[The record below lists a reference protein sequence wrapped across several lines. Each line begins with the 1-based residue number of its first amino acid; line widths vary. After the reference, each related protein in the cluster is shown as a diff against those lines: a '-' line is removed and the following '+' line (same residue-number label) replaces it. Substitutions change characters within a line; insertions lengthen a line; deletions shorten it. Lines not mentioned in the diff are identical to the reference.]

1 MGNALISRP
10 LIHEWSEHIG
20 DHPGMHHTSIQRLL
34 KSQRRLSRF
43 VEENQESLK
52 QGTAGVCVYMVGVI
66 ARMFELA
73 GGSLRTATWDDV
85 RAAEAKVRPFIDGL
99 LPLDDGF
106 VDRFHAI
113 DSRAQAHILDEAVM
127 ALFVR
132 SKREGEPDVDK
143 VEAFKVLL
151 TCWIVT
157 EVLDANWRPPADF
170 VGEPAYT
177 YFHIEAPAASEGA
190 DAAT

>member
-52 QGTAGVCVYMVGVI
+52 QGTGGVCVYMVGVI

-73 GGSLRTATWDDV
+73 RTAIAAVGSRGSLAAGSAGATMKPSGRSVGPADGSGVLPACRLGGVV
-85 RAAEAKVRPFIDGL
+85 RALGGRLTALTTRPGGVRGDG
-99 LPLDDGF
+99 
-106 VDRFHAI
+106 
-113 DSRAQAHILDEAVM
+113 
-127 ALFVR
+127 
-132 SKREGEPDVDK
+132 
-143 VEAFKVLL
+143 
-151 TCWIVT
+151 
-157 EVLDANWRPPADF
+157 PASGP
-170 VGEPAYT
+170 VG
-177 YFHIEAPAASEGA
+177 
-190 DAAT
+190 